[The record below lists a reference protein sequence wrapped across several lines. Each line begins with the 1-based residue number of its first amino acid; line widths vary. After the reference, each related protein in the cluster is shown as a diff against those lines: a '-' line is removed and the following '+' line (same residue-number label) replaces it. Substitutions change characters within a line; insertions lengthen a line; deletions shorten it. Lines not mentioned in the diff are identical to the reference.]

1 MHAVA
6 SRIPAWSR
14 NFLNL
19 AGFLWTGGEQALG
32 GNCRVA
38 WPVVCRPRDMGVLG
52 LVDLRRFG
60 AALRI
65 RWEWLHGKE
74 DHRRAQALF
83 ECYRI
88 HLDE

>member
-6 SRIPAWSR
+6 SRIPAWRR
-14 NFLNL
+14 NFLNLL

-60 AALRI
+60 AA
-65 RWEWLHGKE
+65 
-74 DHRRAQALF
+74 RRARALF
-83 ECYRI
+83 GCYRI